1 MRFSHGRKKSEHR
14 WIRIRIAMVSALAAS
29 GLGVTISM
37 LAVPASASSLSVR
50 APTSSNWPTNGGYYY
65 LQNLDG
71 DSSACLDANLNTLP
85 ANGTNVQTWRCN
97 GWGNQTWIF
106 YSHSNMDTS
115 WFTIE
120 NYDGGQCLD
129 ADANTLPANGTR
141 VQMWGCNGRGN
152 QNWWLHAAGYT
163 WNGYPIFTITSGL
176 VGPCLDGNANTLPA
190 NGTRVQMWAC
200 NGWSNQRWILIPI
213 S

>member
-1 MRFSHGRKKSEHR
+1 M
-14 WIRIRIAMVSALAAS
+14 AMVSALAAS
-29 GLGVTISM
+29 GLGVTIGM

-85 ANGTNVQTWRCN
+85 ANGTNVQTWGCN

-152 QNWWLHAAGYT
+152 QNG
-163 WNGYPIFTITSGL
+163 
-176 VGPCLDGNANTLPA
+176 CLLLPA
-190 NGTRVQMWAC
+190 THGTVIQYSLSPAVSSVRAWTATPTRSRLTARGSRCGPATAGQNRDGSSSPSPDC
-200 NGWSNQRWILIPI
+200 SR

>member
-1 MRFSHGRKKSEHR
+1 MRFSHGRKKYERR

-29 GLGVTISM
+29 GLGLTIGM

-71 DSSACLDANLNTLP
+71 GSSACLDANL
-85 ANGTNVQTWRCN
+85 
-97 GWGNQTWIF
+97 
-106 YSHSNMDTS
+106 
-115 WFTIE
+115 
-120 NYDGGQCLD
+120 
-129 ADANTLPANGTR
+129 NTLPANGTR

-213 S
+213 A